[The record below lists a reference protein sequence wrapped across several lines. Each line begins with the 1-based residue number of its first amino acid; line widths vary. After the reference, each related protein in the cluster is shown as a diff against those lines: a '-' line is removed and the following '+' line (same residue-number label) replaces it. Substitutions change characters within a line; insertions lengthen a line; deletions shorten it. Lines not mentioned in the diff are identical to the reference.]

1 MQHKETIYKEFSE
14 PDFKIESSQF
24 VPALVTEN
32 EVVVITDVT

>member
-24 VPALVTEN
+24 VPALATLKQIN
-32 EVVVITDVT
+32 WL